1 MTFALFCLVIG
12 VFIIGVVLIAMYN
25 MQVKR
30 LDIIRD
36 VLDKSYE
43 KHEDN
48 YYTLNSIRDKLNDF
62 KTRWLTRRN
71 YDDMGNMDISYNICR

>member
-12 VFIIGVVLIAMYN
+12 VFIIGAVLIAMYN

-62 KTRWLTRRN
+62 KTR
-71 YDDMGNMDISYNICR
+71 